1 MLIDLGPMA
10 EGTKLSN
17 LVIGTRD
24 TLSTLY
30 LGEVGTT
37 AKKNIEVFE
46 HFVLHLSGLTPF
58 PNRFFIRFQEA
69 HAPYLQYRM
78 HPSVLCACVAT
89 AVHACVLV
97 RLKALEPTQPL

>member
-30 LGEVGTT
+30 LGEGGTT
-37 AKKNIEVFE
+37 ANKNIEVFE
-46 HFVLHLSGLTPF
+46 HFVFHLSGLTPF
-58 PNRFFIRFQEA
+58 PIRFFHSVPRSTRSIFTV
-69 HAPYLQYRM
+69 
-78 HPSVLCACVAT
+78 PSAS
-89 AVHACVLV
+89 
-97 RLKALEPTQPL
+97 